1 VKKLAISLLLFALPV
16 GLAGAASVNGEYEG
30 NPIVNVTS
38 NGQSLKTDDVPAVI
52 YNGRTVVPIAM
63 LRQLGANV
71 TWNAASYSVNVSL
84 PFSSAP
90 TTVQQD
96 AGKQEQELLL
106 KTYQWLKDTDTAI
119 WMFTQ
124 QLQLYYD
131 VLDNPAGYSQQL
143 DEDYRLLLNRYQ
155 ESLQMALK
163 VSEQVKQYRDIRSII
178 DSEAKAMDQASQV
191 KNFLQQKMSGVSIT
205 DFENIYRISFMNLT
219 RAAQQNLNHTND
231 ILHQLQAADFPV
243 QAPKVS
249 N

>member
-1 VKKLAISLLLFALPV
+1 
-16 GLAGAASVNGEYEG
+16 
-30 NPIVNVTS
+30 
-38 NGQSLKTDDVPAVI
+38 
-52 YNGRTVVPIAM
+52 M